1 MSAQDPDL
9 KTLAGIMNQLS
20 DIENDATV
28 TPLQDRYA
36 ALLNAVDA
44 AKTAPSQSATPAPGA
59 GSKDPGTIDPNKLK
73 RFKELLAKAK
83 AKGNTTAG
91 AAAGGAAGAALGA
104 ANPLK
109 NDPISANALPRKD
122 GPVAKESLS
131 ESEIIARL
139 RQQLENIEN
148 RGANDEQVDEFIG
161 SAIRGLG
168 ALGKGAMSMGK
179 NFMGGLKGAA
189 TTGGRTAT
197 GQFAKAGKGAKMA
210 NTAGKAISKNPVKTS
225 LATGVAG
232 AGLGYALGGKPG
244 DPSATIA
251 DAPATKPAQ
260 SATPKPDNS
269 TAGGPTAGGPIG
281 SLDQAESDEL
291 LALEKE
297 LGVHMGRL
305 PELDNALLDYEA
317 LTKQ

>member
-1 MSAQDPDL
+1 M
-9 KTLAGIMNQLS
+9 T
-20 DIENDATV
+20 
-28 TPLQDRYA
+28 
-36 ALLNAVDA
+36 
-44 AKTAPSQSATPAPGA
+44 SQS
-59 GSKDPGTIDPNKLK
+59 SQK
-73 RFKELLAKAK
+73 
-83 AKGNTTAG
+83 
-91 AAAGGAAGAALGA
+91 
-104 ANPLK
+104 
-109 NDPISANALPRKD
+109 
-122 GPVAKESLS
+122 
-131 ESEIIARL
+131 
-139 RQQLENIEN
+139 
-148 RGANDEQVDEFIG
+148 
-161 SAIRGLG
+161 
-168 ALGKGAMSMGK
+168 
-179 NFMGGLKGAA
+179 
-189 TTGGRTAT
+189 
-197 GQFAKAGKGAKMA
+197 FAKAMAARPGLERGAYGL
-210 NTAGKAISKNPVKTS
+210 GKAVKANPGKTA

-269 TAGGPTAGGPIG
+269 TAGGPGAGSGPIG